1 MRIRP
6 LAGGFEGWQERDLPV
21 EPLPVPASAAALAG

>member
-6 LAGGFEGWQERDLPV
+6 LAGGFEGWQERGLPV
-21 EPLPVPASAAALAG
+21 DALIPAAPALAS